1 MFCFLINKAR
11 TGSLVLHSYSENDEF
26 SKPTKYSL
34 HFCFQRVFSVKRE
47 QRCCG
52 VTFCEST
59 TQLIQEVL
67 ACPSWKLGAWA
78 ILVHIEKKKK
88 VNILSK
94 KRFER
99 VSRVWIHYLGTCVC
113 VFVGGWL
120 SMPFLVVSTNVAIF
134 VTYVCVCPWQGPLN
148 KVSLHQVFISS
159 LVRCSSI
166 QRKA

>member
-59 TQLIQEVL
+59 TQLIQEVW